1 MAFAPSGPVSSDAA
15 AQIAREYFHTF
26 FGDCGGIGAAEER
39 EEVWL
44 FPTAVG
50 YAGTKGGDILVAKSG
65 TCVFVKDGAVVFWI
79 DGRWRFDAEK
89 YRSLFDLDLSSP
101 PKKEAN
107 QSPLRNAGRSVRF
120 SSHAGGPARQT

>member
-1 MAFAPSGPVSSDAA
+1 
-15 AQIAREYFHTF
+15 
-26 FGDCGGIGAAEER
+26 
-39 EEVWL
+39 
-44 FPTAVG
+44 VG